1 MLRGQAVDIEA
12 SVGPVPSPLI
22 PLLCQLV
29 LSRLASVNVK
39 ILALRVTQIR

>member
-1 MLRGQAVDIEA
+1 MLSAQPVDIEA
-12 SVGPVPSPLI
+12 SVGPGLSPLI